1 MGKRVLAFVHE
12 DDAGPGVFTE
22 AVAQRGAELIEWFV
36 PRDPAPSDALD
47 GYDGAVVLGGAMHPD
62 GEADHPWLRDEK
74 RLIGDLLQR
83 DVPVLGVCLGAEL
96 VAEVTGGRAVENP
109 APHIGWAES
118 SLTQEGRDDPVL
130 GALPPSFHCFQWH
143 SYSCEIPTEGTRL
156 AVEDSQLDAF
166 RVGDAWG
173 IQFHAEVDP
182 EIIDGWLRLLET
194 HQDAKDAGFELGPG
208 REETARRIDES
219 GDVGRTLFAAFLDQ
233 LEPRK
238 R

>member
-1 MGKRVLAFVHE
+1 MRKRVLAFVHE
-12 DDAGPGVFTE
+12 DDAGPGVLTE
-22 AVAQRGAELIEWFV
+22 AAAERGAELVEWFAPENPV
-36 PRDPAPSDALD
+36 PEDALE
-47 GYDGAVVLGGAMHPD
+47 GYDGAVVLGGSQHPD

-74 RLIGDLLQR
+74 QLIGEMLDR

-96 VAEVTGGRAVENP
+96 VAEVTGGRTVQNH

-118 SLTQEGRDDPVL
+118 TLTDAGRDDPVL

-143 SYSCEIPTEGTRL
+143 SYSCQVPSDGVRL

-194 HQDAKDAGFELGPG
+194 HEDARDAGFEVGPA
-208 REETARRIDES
+208 RDETARRIAES
-219 GDVGRTLFAAFLDQ
+219 GEVGRTLFAAFLDQ
-233 LEPRK
+233 VEPR
-238 R
+238 RR